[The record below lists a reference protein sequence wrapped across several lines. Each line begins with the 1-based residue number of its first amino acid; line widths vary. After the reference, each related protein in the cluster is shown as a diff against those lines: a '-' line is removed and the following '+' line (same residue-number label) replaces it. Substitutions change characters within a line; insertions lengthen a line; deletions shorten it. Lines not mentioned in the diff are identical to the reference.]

1 MGSWFTRYPGRP
13 DYFTHWGSAFK
24 YAASLLGLPIGE
36 YPHSRPPASGTARRR
51 AGTDPNGLSAP
62 RIDRRIGP
70 SWAVR
75 SVAEGATDRCTVWK
89 SIELYAAT
97 EEVRRVSVPDSVAE
111 SVTSDTDPVLY
122 EIRATGVALLTLN
135 RPERMNGWGGG
146 LATSF

>member
-24 YAASLLGLPIGE
+24 YAASLLGLPIGK

-51 AGTDPNGLSAP
+51 AGTDPNGRSAP

-89 SIELYAAT
+89 STELYAAT

-122 EIRATGVALLTLN
+122 EIRDTGVALLTLN
-135 RPERMNGWGGG
+135 RPERMNG
-146 LATSF
+146 